1 MRSHGPPLLSAL
13 VLLASAATVLA
24 QEQDFSKVE
33 VKTVPVAGA
42 VSMLQGSGGNIG
54 VSVGPDGV
62 LIIDDEYAPLVPKI
76 RAAVTKLSTK
86 PIRFVVNTHWHG
98 DHTGG
103 NGPLGQDG
111 VVIVAHDNVRK
122 RMMSEHF
129 NPFFKSTTKPAPA
142 EALPIV
148 TFAEGVT
155 FHFNGEDIEVIHLA
169 PAHTDGDAAVW
180 FQKANVLHTGDEFF
194 NGLYPFIDLSSGGSI
209 DGVVAAADLLLG
221 RINDQ
226 TKIIPGHGPLASKA
240 DLTKY
245 RNMLAAIR
253 DRVKRAIQEGKTL
266 DQVVAAKPSADFDAV
281 WGNGFFKPDQF
292 VALIYTGLKP

>member
-1 MRSHGPPLLSAL
+1 MRSHAPPLLSAV

-33 VKTVPVAGA
+33 VKTIPVAGA

-76 RAAVTKLSTK
+76 RAAVTKLSAK

-103 NGPLGQDG
+103 NGPLAQDG

-180 FQKANVLHTGDEFF
+180 FRKANVLHTGDEFF

-245 RNMLAAIR
+245 RNMLAAVR

-281 WGNGFFKPDQF
+281 WGNGFFNPDQF